1 MTDHHDTPRDAGNW
15 ASPVDRLAVANV
27 PPGALD
33 TVGGKQVVGPIQ
45 GFGKMWQK
53 TYRVAL
59 DGAEVSPRE
68 VIETWKA
75 EFPSFWPAGSRF
87 HAPLTGI
94 APGEVALLQASVGGG
109 LKLSTG
115 VFVLYA
121 DEVSFTFMT
130 PQGHMF
136 AGWITFSADD
146 GGGGGVT
153 VAQCQVLIRAQ
164 DPLTELG
171 LTLGGHRKEDRFWQ
185 DTLRALAARFG
196 VTAEPE
202 TSVVCVDRRR
212 QWRRAG
218 NVRHSSAFRSGIH
231 TAASPLRKLGSKG

>member
-1 MTDHHDTPRDAGNW
+1 MTDESTPRDAGNW
-15 ASPVDRLAVANV
+15 ARPVDRLAVDNV
-27 PPGALD
+27 PAGALD
-33 TVGGKQVVGPIQ
+33 TVGGKQVVSPIQ

-53 TYRVAL
+53 TYRVSLA
-59 DGAEVSPRE
+59 GAEVTPAE
-68 VIETWKA
+68 VIEVWKA
-75 EFPSFWPAGSRF
+75 EFPRFWPAGSQF

-121 DEVSFTFMT
+121 DEESFTFMT

-136 AGWITFSADD
+136 AGWITFSAADE
-146 GGGGGVT
+146 GATT
-153 VAQCQVLIRAQ
+153 VAQCQVLMRAQ

-171 LTLGGHRKEDRFWQ
+171 LVLGGHRKEDRFWEA
-185 DTLRALAARFG
+185 TLRALAIRFG
-196 VTAEPE
+196 VTADPE
-202 TSVVCVDRRR
+202 TTVVCVDRHR

-218 NVRHSSAFRSGIH
+218 NVRHSSAFRSGVH
-231 TAASPLRKLGSKG
+231 TATAPLRSRADKS